1 MLETEH
7 PSIEFHC
14 PVSQEHISLVFGYMS
29 NEPMMP
35 VFKGDELIVMIPREV
50 LIAALQEGWGGEQS
64 GWWVDPSNN

>member
-1 MLETEH
+1 MLETEY

-14 PVSQEHISLVFGYMS
+14 PVSQEHISLAFGYMS

-35 VFKGDELIVMIPREV
+35 VFKGDDLIVMIPREV
-50 LIAALQEGWGGEQS
+50 LIAALQEGWGKTES